1 MGRRSVCV
9 RDPVSLSWVRLH
21 SDWTVGFPGRVW
33 SLDVCVQLH
42 PQEMPVPLCNIL
54 CFLSLKN
61 KELLGKC
68 FFKVTICLSRNP
80 WEIMSVLMTPTS
92 PVSHY
97 ILDSRESAEARHM
110 EHSPRS
116 QVFFFFSIFYEV
128 FSSFTFPMLY
138 QKSPIPTHPHSP
150 THPHPLFGP
159 GVPLYWGI

>member
-116 QVFFFFSIFYEV
+116 QVFFKTFAISIGC
-128 FSSFTFPMLY
+128 
-138 QKSPIPTHPHSP
+138 SPDLNKEGLRVDSNYLIKMW
-150 THPHPLFGP
+150 L
-159 GVPLYWGI
+159 